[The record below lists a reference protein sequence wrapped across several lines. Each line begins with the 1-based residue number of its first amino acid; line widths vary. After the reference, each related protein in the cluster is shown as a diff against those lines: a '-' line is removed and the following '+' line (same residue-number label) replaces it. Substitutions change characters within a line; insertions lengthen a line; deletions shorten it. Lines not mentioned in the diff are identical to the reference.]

1 MTMYDVE
8 RLSNKLKKIAM
19 GACFLGSG
27 GGGGLETSFKYIKG
41 YLDKCSEG
49 NDIQDLQITDL
60 KEGMDKK
67 CGIVVAY
74 MGAPQKMGDIKC
86 PDAVIAGIDKF
97 KKDKRV
103 DHIDY
108 IIPAEIGPVSTIT
121 ACLTAHKMGVPVLN
135 LDGAGRA
142 VPTLDL
148 ITYTTN
154 AKASVNPTILCSEN
168 TVKDGAPVYH
178 QITLEISDDKEAGA
192 ASKMESL
199 ARPVLNMAEFDQRAG
214 LVMWYFDDVTKL
226 NAPNASVKGT
236 LTFCEKLG
244 GIIQNGVSESSDI
257 VNVFDGKI
265 YPAENCPAIQE
276 ICRGTLVSATTST
289 AGGFDVGIITIKD
302 DPDKLYKI
310 IFQNES
316 LILWNSSS
324 AEPLII
330 APDLISYLIDDSQT
344 LRYMPYTNGD
354 IMENGKLKK
363 SLENKEIV
371 VYGIAAPA
379 ALKESESNMMIK
391 RNEILRNTIAGAEPN
406 ALPKQYM
413 SVLNTLGYY
422 GKYEPMKKKTSRWT
436 KVNAPKIARSLVTPP
451 VTLEPITPLV
461 TLERS
466 DRVHRHLVTSHSLS
480 SRT

>member
-8 RLSNKLKKIAM
+8 RLSNKLYKIAL

-27 GGGGLETSFKYIKG
+27 GGGKLATSFKYIGDYLKKYFGGYSKG
-41 YLDKCSEG
+41 KK
-49 NDIQDLQITDL
+49 IQDLQITDL
-60 KEGMDKK
+60 TEDMDKK

-74 MGAPQKMGDIKC
+74 MGAPQKMGNIEC
-86 PDAVIAGIDKF
+86 PDAVCEGIRKF
-97 KKDKRV
+97 VEDMQNKDQNFKG
-103 DHIDY
+103 IDY

-121 ACLTAHKMGVPVLN
+121 ACLTAHKMGIPVLN

-178 QITLEISDDKEAGA
+178 QITLEISDDTGPGA

-214 LVMWYFDDVTKL
+214 LVMWYFDNVTEL

-244 GIIQNGVSESSDI
+244 EAIQPKPKGKSGLPDI
-257 VNVFDGKI
+257 ENVFKDNSI
-265 YPAENCPAIQE
+265 YPFIKE

-289 AGGFDVGIITIKD
+289 AGGFDVGIITIKGMD
-302 DPDKLYKI
+302 GNIYKI

-316 LILWNSSS
+316 LILWDSSS
-324 AEPLII
+324 AEPLVM
-330 APDLISYLIDDSQT
+330 APDLISYLIEDSQT
-344 LRYMPYTNGD
+344 QQYMPYTNGD
-354 IMENGKLKK
+354 IMENGKLKT

-413 SVLNTLGYY
+413 SILNTLGYY
-422 GKYEPMKKKTSRWT
+422 GKYEPIKDLWEKNK
-436 KVNAPKIARSLVTPP
+436 RS
-451 VTLEPITPLV
+451 
-461 TLERS
+461 
-466 DRVHRHLVTSHSLS
+466 
-480 SRT
+480 

>member
-60 KEGMDKK
+60 TEGMDKK

-121 ACLTAHKMGVPVLN
+121 ACLTAHKMGIPVLN

-214 LVMWYFDDVTKL
+214 LVMWYFDDVTTL
-226 NAPNASVKGT
+226 NDANAAVKGT

-244 GIIQNGVSESSDI
+244 EAIQNGVSESSKIED
-257 VNVFDGKI
+257 VFKDQLI
-265 YPAENCPAIQE
+265 YPVIEIDGEKCPAIQE

-330 APDLISYLIDDSQT
+330 APDLISYLINDSQT

-422 GKYEPMKKKTSRWT
+422 GKYEPMKKKDESMDKSKR
-436 KVNAPKIARSLVTPP
+436 PQDRPFPSHPARHPGAHHPP
-451 VTLEPITPLV
+451 
-461 TLERS
+461 
-466 DRVHRHLVTSHSLS
+466 RHPGAK
-480 SRT
+480 R

>member
-60 KEGMDKK
+60 TEDMDKK

-121 ACLTAHKMGVPVLN
+121 ACLTAHKMGIPVLN

-214 LVMWYFDDVTKL
+214 LVMWYFDDVAKL

-244 GIIQNGVSESSDI
+244 EAIQNGVSESSKIED
-257 VNVFDGKI
+257 VFKDQSI
-265 YPAENCPAIQE
+265 YPVIEIDDEMCPAIQE

-302 DPDKLYKI
+302 GPDKLYKI

-330 APDLISYLIDDSQT
+330 APDLISYLINDSQT
-344 LRYMPYTNGD
+344 QRYMPYTNGD

-371 VYGIAAPA
+371 VYGIAAPV

-422 GKYEPMKKKTSRWT
+422 GKYVPMKKKDESMDKSKR
-436 KVNAPKIARSLVTPP
+436 PQDRPFPSHPARHPGAK
-451 VTLEPITPLV
+451 
-461 TLERS
+461 R
-466 DRVHRHLVTSHSLS
+466 
-480 SRT
+480 

>member
-1 MTMYDVE
+1 MAKNDVKSLPE
-8 RLSNKLKKIAM
+8 KLKKIAL

-27 GGGGLETSFKYIKG
+27 GGGKLETSFKYI
-41 YLDKCSEG
+41 DKYFKRCGRGEK
-49 NDIQDLQITDL
+49 IQDLQITDL
-60 KEGMDKK
+60 KDARPGQS
-67 CGIVVAY
+67 GIVVAY

-86 PDAVIAGIDKF
+86 PDAVCEGIKKFVKDRGIDP
-97 KKDKRV
+97 
-103 DHIDY
+103 INY

-121 ACLTAHKMGVPVLN
+121 ACLTAHRMEIPVLN

-154 AKASVNPTILCSEN
+154 AKASVNPTILCSEKTKKSGN
-168 TVKDGAPVYH
+168 RYQ
-178 QITLEISDDKEAGA
+178 QITLEISDDKEPGA

-199 ARPVLNMAEFDQRAG
+199 ARPVLNMAEFDQSAG
-214 LVMWYFDDVTKL
+214 LVMWYFNDVTKL
-226 NAPNASVKGT
+226 NATNASVKGT

-244 GIIQNGVSESSDI
+244 EAIQPKPKGKRGLPDI
-257 VNVFDGKI
+257 ENVFKGNSI
-265 YPAENCPAIQE
+265 YPVIEIDGEKCPGIKE
-276 ICRGTLVSATTST
+276 ICRGTLVGATTST
-289 AGGFDVGIITIKD
+289 AGGFDVGIITIKGMD
-302 DPDKLYKI
+302 GNIYKI

-316 LILWNSSS
+316 LILWDSSS
-324 AEPLII
+324 ATPMVM
-330 APDLISYLIDDSQT
+330 APDLISYMIEDSKK
-344 LRYMPYTNGD
+344 RYMPYTNGD

-379 ALKESESNMMIK
+379 ALKESESNMIIK

-422 GKYEPMKKKTSRWT
+422 GKYEPMKKKDESMDKSKR
-436 KVNAPKIARSLVTPP
+436 PQDRPFPSHPARHPGAK
-451 VTLEPITPLV
+451 
-461 TLERS
+461 R
-466 DRVHRHLVTSHSLS
+466 
-480 SRT
+480 